1 MSNFKYLKII
11 RTMLK
16 LGDITYIEYK
26 VIKDMSEEYEGIRD
40 LLDMYNEENELEQ
53 FNIIDDLKKLSLE
66 YLYSTYSKNKS

>member
-1 MSNFKYLKII
+1 
-11 RTMLK
+11 MLK